1 MPRSESVVTFL
12 FHTLSFCPRPALLRC
27 CRFLSKQTVRS
38 TPPRAHLRK
47 RYDSQAQSTTES
59 TTACLSL
66 SATIYLLCPM
76 LSGTRIRQ
84 KGCPFLCASQTLA
97 VPSSLLLYSLPL
109 QIPILKTQ
117 LKCSSSTKLLLQ
129 PEQHLQQ
136 VAVSLF
142 SASRGP
148 RSALRRALCLC

>member
-1 MPRSESVVTFL
+1 MPCSESVVTFL

-47 RYDSQAQSTTES
+47 RYDSQAQSTT
-59 TTACLSL
+59 AFLSL

-84 KGCPFLCASQTLA
+84 KGCPFLCASQMLA
-97 VPSSLLLYSLPL
+97 VPSSLLLHSLPL

-129 PEQHLQQ
+129 PEQYLQQ
-136 VAVSLF
+136 VAISLF
-142 SASRGP
+142 STSRGP
-148 RSALRRALCLC
+148 RSTLRHALCLC